1 MINSIIEA
9 ISISL
14 NEEFGDGYE
23 IHMEEIKQGLKEP
36 CFFIACLNPTTELF
50 LGKRYFRTNQFC
62 IQYFPETNEKQRE
75 CNGVAERM
83 LQCLEYITIYGEDK
97 PIMGTKMKY
106 EIVDGVLNFFVNYD
120 CFVRKIEQQTP
131 MESLQASTSVKEGG

>member
-23 IHMEEIKQGLKEP
+23 THMEEIKQGLKEP
-36 CFFIACLNPTTELF
+36 CFFITCLNPTTELF
-50 LGKRYFRTNQFC
+50 LGKRYFRTNHFC

-106 EIVDGVLNFFVNYD
+106 EVVDGVLNFFVNYD
-120 CFVRKIEQQTP
+120 CFIRKIEQQTP
-131 MESLQASTSVKEGG
+131 MESLQASTNVKEGG

>member
-9 ISISL
+9 ISVTL
-14 NEEFGDGYE
+14 NKEFGDDYE

-36 CFFIACLNPTTELF
+36 CFFITCLNPTTELF

-106 EIVDGVLNFFVNYD
+106 EVVDGVLNFFVNYD

>member
-23 IHMEEIKQGLKEP
+23 THMEEIKQGLKEP
-36 CFFIACLNPTTELF
+36 CFFITCLNPTTELF

-106 EIVDGVLNFFVNYD
+106 EVVDGVLNFFVNYD
-120 CFVRKIEQQTP
+120 CFIRKIEQQTP
-131 MESLQASTSVKEGG
+131 MESLQASTNVKEGG

>member
-14 NEEFGDGYE
+14 NDEFGDDYE
-23 IHMEEIKQGLKEP
+23 THMEEIKQGLKEP
-36 CFFIACLNPTTELF
+36 CFFITCLNPTTELF

-106 EIVDGVLNFFVNYD
+106 EVVDGVLNFFVNYD
-120 CFVRKIEQQTP
+120 CFIRKTEQQIP

>member
-14 NEEFGDGYE
+14 NEGFGDGYE
-23 IHMEEIKQGLKEP
+23 THMEEIKQGLKEP
-36 CFFIACLNPTTELF
+36 CFFITCLNPTTELF

-83 LQCLEYITIYGEDK
+83 LQYLEYITIYGEDK

-106 EIVDGVLNFFVNYD
+106 EVVDGVLNFFVNYD
-120 CFVRKIEQQTP
+120 CFIRKTEQQTP

>member
-23 IHMEEIKQGLKEP
+23 THMEEIKQGLKEP
-36 CFFIACLNPTTELF
+36 CFFITCLNPTTELF

-106 EIVDGVLNFFVNYD
+106 KVVDGVLNFFVNYD
-120 CFVRKIEQQTP
+120 CFIRKTEQQTP
-131 MESLQASTSVKEGG
+131 MESLQASTDVKEGG

>member
-23 IHMEEIKQGLKEP
+23 THMEEIKQGLKEP
-36 CFFIACLNPTTELF
+36 CFFITCLNPTTELF

-106 EIVDGVLNFFVNYD
+106 EVVDGVLNFFVNYD
-120 CFVRKIEQQTP
+120 CFIRKTEQQTA
-131 MESLQASTSVKEGG
+131 METLQASTDVKEGG

>member
-23 IHMEEIKQGLKEP
+23 THMEEIKQGLKEP
-36 CFFIACLNPTTELF
+36 CFFITCLNPTTELF

-62 IQYFPETNEKQRE
+62 IQYFPETDEKQRE

-83 LQCLEYITIYGEDK
+83 WQCLEYITIYGEDK

-106 EIVDGVLNFFVNYD
+106 EVVDGVLNFFVNYD
-120 CFVRKIEQQTP
+120 CFIRKIEQQTP
-131 MESLQASTSVKEGG
+131 MESLQASTNVKEGG

>member
-23 IHMEEIKQGLKEP
+23 THMEEIKQGLKEP
-36 CFFIACLNPTTELF
+36 CFFITCLNPTTELF

-106 EIVDGVLNFFVNYD
+106 EVVDGVLNFFVNYD
-120 CFVRKIEQQTP
+120 CFIRKTEQQTP
-131 MESLQASTSVKEGG
+131 MESLQASTDVEEGG

>member
-23 IHMEEIKQGLKEP
+23 THMEEIKQGLKEP
-36 CFFIACLNPTTELF
+36 CFFITCLNPTTELF

-83 LQCLEYITIYGEDK
+83 WQCLEYITIYGEDK

-106 EIVDGVLNFFVNYD
+106 EVVDGVLNFFVNYD
-120 CFVRKIEQQTP
+120 CFIRKIEQQTP
-131 MESLQASTSVKEGG
+131 MESLQASTNVKEGG

>member
-9 ISISL
+9 ISVSL
-14 NEEFGDGYE
+14 NEEFGDDYE
-23 IHMEEIKQGLKEP
+23 THMEEIKQGLKEP
-36 CFFIACLNPTTELF
+36 CFFITCLNPTTELF

-106 EIVDGVLNFFVNYD
+106 EVVDGVLNFFVNYD
-120 CFVRKIEQQTP
+120 CFVRKTEQQTP
-131 MESLQASTSVKEGG
+131 MDNLQASTNVKEGG

>member
-23 IHMEEIKQGLKEP
+23 THMEEIKQGLKEP
-36 CFFIACLNPTTELF
+36 CFFITCLNPTTELF
-50 LGKRYFRTNQFC
+50 LGKRYFRTNPFC

-106 EIVDGVLNFFVNYD
+106 EVVDGVLNFFVNYD
-120 CFVRKIEQQTP
+120 CFIRKTEQQTP